1 LRFATENINIL
12 IQLVLGVTV
21 IILLFREKRARKAES
36 MRKMFD
42 EEMKKQRDSL
52 DQIVNERTRELRRA
66 MQKAEDANRAK
77 TEFLANMNHEIRTP
91 LNVITGFSYL
101 LKEESKGNEKAV
113 EAVENI
119 EKACENLTNII
130 SDILDISKIEVGKM
144 KLDPDFINIYDL
156 FDEIRK
162 AYMPRS
168 AEKNIV
174 FSVNIDDKMPKV
186 VKIDGTRLRQIIHN
200 LVGNSFKFT
209 ETGEIRVWSYA
220 SVSDIKG
227 CVDITITV
235 KDTGIGIPP
244 EQKDKMFEP
253 FVQQDGQSTRKYGG
267 TGLGLALCRKFV
279 EMMGGTI
286 SVESEPG
293 RGSVFFVS
301 IKGVEVSKDLVRSE
315 LKRLSESSKSVR
327 FNGEKVLIAEDN
339 IMNREVLK
347 NFLSASNLNIFEVS
361 NGRDAVSV
369 AKNIKPDIILM
380 DILMPDLDGL
390 SASKVIRN
398 NAELKHIPIIAV
410 TALAGRDQVP
420 EILRVCSALI
430 EKPVRKE
437 VLFEKICEFLKVEGN
452 ENK

>member
-1 LRFATENINIL
+1 
-12 IQLVLGVTV
+12 
-21 IILLFREKRARKAES
+21 
-36 MRKMFD
+36 
-42 EEMKKQRDSL
+42 
-52 DQIVNERTRELRRA
+52 
-66 MQKAEDANRAK
+66 
-77 TEFLANMNHEIRTP
+77 
-91 LNVITGFSYL
+91 
-101 LKEESKGNEKAV
+101 
-113 EAVENI
+113 
-119 EKACENLTNII
+119 
-130 SDILDISKIEVGKM
+130 
-144 KLDPDFINIYDL
+144 
-156 FDEIRK
+156 
-162 AYMPRS
+162 
-168 AEKNIV
+168 
-174 FSVNIDDKMPKV
+174 
-186 VKIDGTRLRQIIHN
+186 
-200 LVGNSFKFT
+200 
-209 ETGEIRVWSYA
+209 
-220 SVSDIKG
+220 
-227 CVDITITV
+227 
-235 KDTGIGIPP
+235 
-244 EQKDKMFEP
+244 
-253 FVQQDGQSTRKYGG
+253 
-267 TGLGLALCRKFV
+267 
-279 EMMGGTI
+279 
-286 SVESEPG
+286 
-293 RGSVFFVS
+293 
-301 IKGVEVSKDLVRSE
+301 VRSE